1 MVTVADQNV
10 FPEEI
15 ESFIASLPGV
25 RRVAVLPRPD
35 PLRGAV
41 LVAVLLGDRAQEGA
55 ILAACRVRL
64 GALKSPR
71 AAIWLQDW
79 PSLPSGKTD
88 LVRLAQEVGL

>member
-1 MVTVADQNV
+1 L
-10 FPEEI
+10 
-15 ESFIASLPGV
+15 S
-25 RRVAVLPRPD
+25 RPD

-41 LVAVLLGDRAQEGA
+41 LVVVLLGDRAQEGA
-55 ILAACRVRL
+55 ILAACRARL
-64 GALKSPR
+64 GVLKSPR